1 MLSNAKE
8 EKSSPCS
15 RGQVVEEKRILLK
28 AFVPWKERGRA
39 ARLGSGLLQTFKEK
53 PTFCGS
59 CASYRVSVVENEI
72 RFEIL

>member
-1 MLSNAKE
+1 MLSNAKAKE
-8 EKSSPCS
+8 EKSSTCS
-15 RGQVVEEKRILLK
+15 RGQVVEEKRVLLK

-39 ARLGSGLLQTFKEK
+39 ARLDFL
-53 PTFCGS
+53 GS